1 LHIHK
6 LTYIPAMTVKHLFSA
21 TFLLLSSLLFS
32 QTFQEVPL
40 TIPGINSG
48 GTSWGDFDNDGD
60 LDLVVNG
67 QLADWSSATLVY
79 ENINGE
85 FTEVTG
91 DFPALFNGLA
101 RWGDYDNDNDLDLLV
116 SGMNGAGEGATL
128 LYRNDASIFTLV
140 ETDFTGITLGRILWV
155 DENRDGW
162 LDVFVA
168 GDSTYNTPA
177 ASLYHN
183 NADGTFSIMDAKL
196 PASLNSSYTFG
207 DYDNDGDDDLFVTG
221 FFEFTYASKLLRNDG
236 NGSFSDTQIPF
247 DSTAYGDMIFLDMD
261 LDMDLDVIYM
271 GNNLIGNYIARVYRN
286 DGNDTFTKI
295 PSEIEGEWVGQID
308 AADFDHDGDPDLAI
322 TGALCC
328 GEALTELYKNDGNGH
343 FTLFNSILP
352 ARSFSQIRFGDY
364 DNDGD
369 ADIILTGIAEMT
381 TGLPMTQLFR
391 NMMGSNQFGINN
403 PPSHPQGLDVDID
416 LNDATFQ
423 WSPAS
428 DDKTPSDALTYNL
441 YLGDMPSSFN
451 FFAPLAN
458 SSNGY
463 NRVYAIGNVN
473 QNTSWL
479 VKDLPAGTYYWSVQA
494 LDHSLSGS
502 EFSAEQSFEITYIGV
517 EKIAT
522 DAGLTLYPNPAAAFV
537 NLVSET
543 AGTLVISDLRGSFIQ
558 TINLSKGESK
568 IDITNLTNGMYLI
581 NFTTEDKTIRTKFI
595 KN

>member
-1 LHIHK
+1 
-6 LTYIPAMTVKHLFSA
+6 MTVKHILSA
-21 TFLLLSSLLFS
+21 TLLLLSPLLFS
-32 QTFQEVPL
+32 QSFQEVPVS
-40 TIPGINSG
+40 IPGVNSG
-48 GTSWGDFDNDGD
+48 GTCWGDYDSDGD

-67 QLADWSSATLVY
+67 QLADWSSKTMIY
-79 ENINGE
+79 ENINGQFSE
-85 FTEVTG
+85 IAG

-101 RWGDYDNDNDLDLLV
+101 RWGDYDNDDDLDLLV
-116 SGMNGAGEGATL
+116 CGMNSLGEGETS
-128 LYRNDASIFTLV
+128 LYKNDAGVFTKV
-140 ETDFTGITLGRILWV
+140 ETNFTGITLGRVLWL

-162 LDVFVA
+162 LDVMVA
-168 GDSTYNTPA
+168 GDSSYNTPA

-183 NADGTFSIMDAKL
+183 NGDGTFSKMDAKL
-196 PASLNSSYTFG
+196 PASVNSSYTFG

-221 FFEFTYASKLLRNDG
+221 FFEFTYASRLLRNDG

-261 LDMDLDVIYM
+261 MDMDLDIIYM
-271 GNNLIGNYIARVYRN
+271 GNDLIGNYIARVYRN

-295 PSEIEGEWVGQID
+295 SSEIEGEWVGQID
-308 AADFDHDGDPDLAI
+308 AGDFDNDGDPDLAI
-322 TGALCC
+322 TGSLCC
-328 GEALTELYKNDGNGH
+328 GDALTELYKNDGAGH
-343 FTLFNSILP
+343 FTIYNSGLP
-352 ARSFSQIRFGDY
+352 ARSFSQIRLGDY

-403 PPSHPQGLDVDID
+403 PPSDPQGLDVDID
-416 LNDATFQ
+416 LNDVTFQ

-428 DDKTPSDALTYNL
+428 DDKTPSAALTYNL
-441 YLGDMPSSFN
+441 YLGDMPSAFN
-451 FFAPLAN
+451 HFAPLSN

-494 LDHSLSGS
+494 LDHSLTGS
-502 EFSAEQSFEITYIGV
+502 EFAPEQSFEITYIGV
-517 EKIAT
+517 DEIVFGSEWT
-522 DAGLTLYPNPAAAFV
+522 VYPNPASTFIMIR
-537 NLVSET
+537 SES
-543 AGTLVISDLRGSFIQ
+543 AGTLVISDFRGSSIR
-558 TINLSKGESK
+558 TINLAKGESR
-568 IDITNLTNGMYLI
+568 IDITSLATGMYLI
-581 NFTTEDKTIRTKFI
+581 NLITEDKTIRTKFI